1 MGISTWRA
9 KRQMKYPERGVL
21 RVTGFYDA
29 LSHSAPSGT
38 RITGIITAPGIPDTP
53 VEHKADDQDS
63 WAGVREVPVL
73 VDRADPSRFLILWDE
88 AQPISFRDQE
98 PQAAPQEADR
108 MTRGQYGS
116 RTSVTSTVVT
126 IGPDGQ
132 PASGPM
138 SPETAAQVQ
147 AALGN
152 VFGPAGGEALG
163 QMLNQVAEQFGQ
175 PPRQPYGQP
184 GEQRYGQGFAQD
196 YGQPAAQAFA
206 QDFGQ
211 PAVQDFGQ
219 AGAQDY
225 GQAGAQD
232 YGQPAAQDYG
242 QAGGQGFAQVDPQAF
257 DQDPQAFEQPRGG
270 FNPAEA
276 AQFAAGG
283 AEQATAMVLA
293 ARDVPG
299 TAPGGT
305 VDLTLEVTR
314 ADGSTYTTATRLSFA
329 TPERR
334 AAVAIYGTM
343 LRVRI
348 DPNVPARIEI
358 DPSSLF

>member
-53 VEHKADDQDS
+53 VEHKSDDQDS

-88 AQPISFRDQE
+88 AQPISWRDQE
-98 PQAAPQEADR
+98 LQAPPEADR
-108 MTRGQYGS
+108 ITRGQYGP

-132 PASGPM
+132 PASGSM
-138 SPETAAQVQ
+138 SPEKAAQVQ
-147 AALGN
+147 AALGS
-152 VFGPAGGEALG
+152 VFGQEGGQALG
-163 QMLNQVAEQFGQ
+163 QMIN
-175 PPRQPYGQP
+175 
-184 GEQRYGQGFAQD
+184 
-196 YGQPAAQAFA
+196 
-206 QDFGQ
+206 
-211 PAVQDFGQ
+211 
-219 AGAQDY
+219 
-225 GQAGAQD
+225 
-232 YGQPAAQDYG
+232 
-242 QAGGQGFAQVDPQAF
+242 QAF
-257 DQDPQAFEQPRGG
+257 DQPRGG
-270 FNPAEA
+270 FNPA
-276 AQFAAGG
+276 QAGG
-283 AEQATAMVLA
+283 TEQATAMVLA

>member
-53 VEHKADDQDS
+53 VEHKSDDQDS

-88 AQPISFRDQE
+88 AQPISWRDQE
-98 PQAAPQEADR
+98 LQAPPEADR
-108 MTRGQYGS
+108 ITRGQYGP

-147 AALGN
+147 AALGS
-152 VFGPAGGEALG
+152 VFGQEGGQALG
-163 QMLNQVAEQFGQ
+163 QMINQVAEQFGQ

-184 GEQRYGQGFAQD
+184 A
-196 YGQPAAQAFA
+196 
-206 QDFGQ
+206 
-211 PAVQDFGQ
+211 
-219 AGAQDY
+219 
-225 GQAGAQD
+225 
-232 YGQPAAQDYG
+232 
-242 QAGGQGFAQVDPQAF
+242 GQGFAQVDPQAF
-257 DQDPQAFEQPRGG
+257 DPQAFDQSRGG
-270 FNPAEA
+270 FDPAEA
-276 AQFAAGG
+276 GG
-283 AEQATAMVLA
+283 PQQATAMVLA
-293 ARDVPG
+293 AQDVPG

-314 ADGSTYTTATRLSFA
+314 ADGSTYTTATRISFA

>member
-1 MGISTWRA
+1 MGISAWRA

-38 RITGIITAPGIPDTP
+38 RITGIISAPGIPDTP
-53 VEHKADDQDS
+53 VEHKSDDQDS

-108 MTRGQYGS
+108 ITRGQYGS

-147 AALGN
+147 TALGN
-152 VFGPAGGEALG
+152 VFGEAGGEALG
-163 QMLNQVAEQFGQ
+163 QMLDQVAEQFGQ
-175 PPRQPYGQP
+175 PPRRPYGQP
-184 GEQRYGQGFAQD
+184 GEQRHGQR
-196 YGQPAAQAFA
+196 YGQPGGQQYGQPGAQE
-206 QDFGQ
+206 FGQ
-211 PAVQDFGQ
+211 PGAREFGQ
-219 AGAQDY
+219 PD
-225 GQAGAQD
+225 
-232 YGQPAAQDYG
+232 
-242 QAGGQGFAQVDPQAF
+242 GQGFAQVDPQAF
-257 DQDPQAFEQPRGG
+257 DQPRGG

-334 AAVAIYGTM
+334 AAVAIYGTV

>member
-53 VEHKADDQDS
+53 VEHKSDDQDS

-88 AQPISFRDQE
+88 AQPISWRDPEIQPAQPE
-98 PQAAPQEADR
+98 TDR
-108 MTRGQYGS
+108 TARGQYGP
-116 RTSVTSTVVT
+116 RTSVTSTVMT

-147 AALGN
+147 EALGN
-152 VFGPAGGEALG
+152 VFGQATGQDLGETDG
-163 QMLNQVAEQFGQ
+163 
-175 PPRQPYGQP
+175 R
-184 GEQRYGQGFAQD
+184 
-196 YGQPAAQAFA
+196 
-206 QDFGQ
+206 
-211 PAVQDFGQ
+211 
-219 AGAQDY
+219 
-225 GQAGAQD
+225 
-232 YGQPAAQDYG
+232 
-242 QAGGQGFAQVDPQAF
+242 GFAQVDPRAF
-257 DQDPQAFEQPRGG
+257 GQPTGWQQDEWQQDAPRQNAPQQDAWHQD
-270 FNPAEA
+270 AWH
-276 AQFAAGG
+276 
-283 AEQATAMVLA
+283 QATAMVLA

-299 TAPGGT
+299 TVPGT

-314 ADGSTYTTATRLSFA
+314 ADGSTYTAATRLSFA
-329 TPERR
+329 TQERR